1 MTVEPEDDRLH
12 VPEPDDASF
21 RDAVTFA
28 FGDPA
33 AKLYGLA
40 RVSHGIDGS
49 GGLAV
54 LYAGDK
60 PVAASAGGAGAGAGL
75 GARAAGASAVGAD
88 AGRGTG
94 AAGAGADPPTWDSVR
109 AAGVHATVVE
119 PLEAWTVTYADQ
131 GGAMDLRFEA
141 CSAPAAIDADAAVAR
156 TGGMQGYDQ
165 ICRVTG
171 TASHGGRTHQVRCLG
186 QRGQLWGNPDWGRIE
201 LSRTVSAWL
210 DDDRAVTLTAVRPA
224 KSKGHLDEALGG
236 FLFEGGE
243 PVEIAEPRLSTTYDG
258 ELHQRRAGLELWM
271 SDEDE
276 RGHRM
281 AGEVLCGTSIDL
293 GEQRL
298 DSAFFQWRMEG
309 RTGVGRYDVLRRTE
323 VPGRKRR

>member
-1 MTVEPEDDRLH
+1 MSIATEDDRLH
-12 VPEPDDASF
+12 LPEPDDGSF
-21 RDAVTFA
+21 RDCVTFA

-33 AKLYGLA
+33 TELYGLA
-40 RVSHGIDGS
+40 RVSHGVDGS

-60 PVAASAGGAGAGAGL
+60 PVAAGAGAGAV
-75 GARAAGASAVGAD
+75 AAG
-88 AGRGTG
+88 
-94 AAGAGADPPTWDSVR
+94 DPPTWDSVR
-109 AAGVHATVVE
+109 AAGVRVTAIR
-119 PLEAWTVTYADQ
+119 PLEAWTVTFADER
-131 GGAMDLRFEA
+131 GAMDLHFEA
-141 CSAPAAIDADAAVAR
+141 CSAPAVIDADAAVAR

-165 ICRVTG
+165 ICRVSG
-171 TASHGGRTHQVRCLG
+171 TATHGGRTHQVRCLG
-186 QRGQLWGNPDWGRIE
+186 QRGQLWGNPDWSRIE

-236 FLFEGGE
+236 FLFEAGE
-243 PVEIAEPRLSTTYDG
+243 PAEIAEPRLSTTYDG